1 MHMLTCKQDMRGLRR
16 PNGTFSPTPNTSQ
29 SQLTTP
35 QTLILIWWFVDARK
49 WFKGPKINLDH
60 LMLDREDQAAQLG
73 GTIEGKDAL
82 GRSDSSDGDVPG
94 EMPAGKQVGDMKPEG
109 L

>member
-1 MHMLTCKQDMRGLRR
+1 
-16 PNGTFSPTPNTSQ
+16 
-29 SQLTTP
+29 
-35 QTLILIWWFVDARK
+35 
-49 WFKGPKINLDH
+49 
-60 LMLDREDQAAQLG
+60 MLDREDQAAQLG

-82 GRSDSSDGDVPG
+82 GRSSSSDGDVPG